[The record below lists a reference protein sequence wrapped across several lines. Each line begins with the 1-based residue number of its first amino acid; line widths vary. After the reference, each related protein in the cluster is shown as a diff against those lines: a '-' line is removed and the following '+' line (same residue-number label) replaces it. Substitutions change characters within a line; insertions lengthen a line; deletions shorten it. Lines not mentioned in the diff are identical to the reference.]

1 MSDVQLLEALAAL
14 EHDQWVEWS
23 KSIAKSE
30 KLSPERMARWEK
42 LWVPYD
48 QLTEEQKEQDR
59 VWARKVLDIII
70 KFTSPK

>member
-14 EHDQWVEWS
+14 EHDQWIEWS

-30 KLSPERMARWEK
+30 NLSPERLERWGK

-48 QLTEEQKEQDR
+48 QLTEDQKEQDR
-59 VWARKVLDIII
+59 VWARKTLAEII
-70 KFTSPK
+70 KFTNPR